1 MSVSNNISSAVWTA
15 LNLIQTLPGM
25 NDDIRVLYAK
35 KLWKSTKL
43 NPVYES
49 TSIDMMHA
57 LGDVCW
63 NELMLVASVISIGCE
78 VALGEAR
85 QANEEADFPKWEEY
99 WSIES
104 TLGELYTKFEEQ
116 MKQWDDWEGVEWG

>member
-15 LNLIQTLPGM
+15 LNLIADLPGM
-25 NDDIRVLYAK
+25 GNDIRVLYAK
-35 KLWKSTKL
+35 KLWKTTKL

-85 QANEEADFPKWEEY
+85 CAEEDVDHAAWEEY
-99 WSIES
+99 WAIES
-104 TLGELYTKFEEQ
+104 ELAELYQKLEEQ
-116 MKQWDDWEGVEWG
+116 MIQWDDWKGVIE